1 MVVFIC
7 KLFNLERKNKMD
19 IEKKIEILIEYGFE
33 NDLNNIDNYFIADG
47 KKIFTPVIKNGEL
60 IKTGEQVYNEWLEL
74 QNNPPKSEPS
84 IEEINADKIT
94 ILIENQKQQDSL
106 LVDNAY
112 RIAMLELNT
121 NNVL

>member
-1 MVVFIC
+1 MD
-7 KLFNLERKNKMD
+7 KRKFKIIREHNFSKKE
-19 IEKKIEILIEYGFE
+19 IEEIG
-33 NDLNNIDNYFIADG
+33 IDNFFITDNSQLW
-47 KKIFTPVIKNGEL
+47 TPLINKNGEVA
-60 IKTGEQVYNEWLEL
+60 KTGEQSYNEWIEL
-74 QNNPPKSEPS
+74 QNNPHKPEPS

-112 RIAMLELNT
+112 RIAILELNT

>member
-1 MVVFIC
+1 M
-7 KLFNLERKNKMD
+7 
-19 IEKKIEILIEYGFE
+19 
-33 NDLNNIDNYFIADG
+33 
-47 KKIFTPVIKNGEL
+47 IKNGEL
-60 IKTGEQVYNEWLEL
+60 IKTGEQVYNEWIEL
-74 QNNPPKSEPS
+74 QNNPPKPS

>member
-1 MVVFIC
+1 
-7 KLFNLERKNKMD
+7 MD

-33 NDLNNIDNYFIADG
+33 NDLNNIDNYFIAYG

>member
-1 MVVFIC
+1 M
-7 KLFNLERKNKMD
+7 LNLK
-19 IEKKIEILIEYGFE
+19 EKKDILIEYGFE
-33 NDLNNIDNYFIADG
+33 NDLNNIDNYFITDD
-47 KKIFTPVIKNGEL
+47 KKLFTPVIKNGKL

>member
-1 MVVFIC
+1 M
-7 KLFNLERKNKMD
+7 NKTKFR
-19 IEKKIEILIEYGFE
+19 IIKEHNFSKEE
-33 NDLNNIDNYFIADG
+33 IDNIGIDNFFIADNGQLWTPLISKG
-47 KKIFTPVIKNGEL
+47 KI
-60 IKTGEQVYNEWLEL
+60 IKTGEQSYNEWIEL
-74 QNNPPKSEPS
+74 QNNPPKPEQSV
-84 IEEINADKIT
+84 EEINADKIT

>member
-1 MVVFIC
+1 M
-7 KLFNLERKNKMD
+7 NLENKK
-19 IEKKIEILIEYGFE
+19 ELLIEYGLE
-33 NDLNNIDNYFIADG
+33 DDLNNIDNYFITEG
-47 KKIFTPVIKNGEL
+47 RQLFTPVIKDGE
-60 IKTGEQVYNEWLEL
+60 ISKTGEQVYNEWLEL
-74 QNNPPKSEPS
+74 QKNPPNSEPS
-84 IEEINADKIT
+84 IEEINANKIT

>member
-1 MVVFIC
+1 M
-7 KLFNLERKNKMD
+7 LNLK
-19 IEKKIEILIEYGFE
+19 EKKDILIEYGFE
-33 NDLNNIDNYFIADG
+33 NDLNNIDNYFITDD
-47 KKIFTPVIKNGEL
+47 KKLFTPVIKDGEL

-84 IEEINADKIT
+84 IEEIDVDKIT

-112 RIAMLELNT
+112 RIAILELNT

>member
-1 MVVFIC
+1 M
-7 KLFNLERKNKMD
+7 LNLK
-19 IEKKIEILIEYGFE
+19 EKKDILIEYGFE
-33 NDLNNIDNYFIADG
+33 NDLNNIDNYFITDD
-47 KKIFTPVIKNGEL
+47 KKLFTPVIKNGKL

-94 ILIENQKQQDSL
+94 ILIENQKQQDTL

>member
-1 MVVFIC
+1 
-7 KLFNLERKNKMD
+7 MD

-33 NDLNNIDNYFIADG
+33 NDLNNIENYFIAEG
-47 KKIFTPVIKNGEL
+47 KKLFTPVIKDREL

-74 QNNPPKSEPS
+74 QNNPPKPQPTP
-84 IEEINADKIT
+84 EEINADKTT
-94 ILIENQKQQDSL
+94 ILIENQREQDSL

>member
-1 MVVFIC
+1 M
-7 KLFNLERKNKMD
+7 LNLK
-19 IEKKIEILIEYGFE
+19 EKKDILIEYGFE
-33 NDLNNIDNYFIADG
+33 NDLDNIDNYFVTED
-47 KKIFTPVIKNGEL
+47 KQLFTPAIKNGE
-60 IKTGEQVYNEWLEL
+60 IKTGKEVYDEWLEL
-74 QNNPPKSEPS
+74 QNNPPKPQPTPEKK
-84 IEEINADKIT
+84 NADKIT

>member
-1 MVVFIC
+1 M
-7 KLFNLERKNKMD
+7 LNLK
-19 IEKKIEILIEYGFE
+19 EKKDILIEYGFE
-33 NDLNNIDNYFIADG
+33 NDLNNIDNYFITDD
-47 KKIFTPVIKNGEL
+47 KKLFTPVIKDGEL

-84 IEEINADKIT
+84 IEEIDVDKIT

>member
-1 MVVFIC
+1 M
-7 KLFNLERKNKMD
+7 LNLK
-19 IEKKIEILIEYGFE
+19 EKKDILIEYGFE
-33 NDLNNIDNYFIADG
+33 NDLNNIDNYFITDD
-47 KKIFTPVIKNGEL
+47 KKLFTPVIKNGKL

-84 IEEINADKIT
+84 IEEINEDKIT